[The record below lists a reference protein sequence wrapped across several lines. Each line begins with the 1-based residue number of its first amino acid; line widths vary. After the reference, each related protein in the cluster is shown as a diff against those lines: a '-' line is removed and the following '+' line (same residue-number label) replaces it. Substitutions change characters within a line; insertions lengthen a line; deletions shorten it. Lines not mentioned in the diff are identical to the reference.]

1 MPMATRT
8 RSHDRPAP
16 PTPTRLRRAASW
28 SCLGAGLALTVA
40 WLGWRVTHLG
50 LDPVA
55 VTSLLIELSGLTAGT
70 VVAIG
75 LLRAATPRSVLAEQ
89 RRNPHRY
96 ALSVANG
103 VGRTRSSDL
112 QRDLRAAIDRLAER
126 RVVGSAERAMV
137 GVLIDGPRRVAL
149 VGMLVIALL
158 SGVAPMSMPPAWA
171 LACITAGSIAIS
183 ASHVLAAPG
192 RIGFGDRT
200 RWSFAALG
208 ELFAPADHAS
218 MAPRRWI
225 GTVGTVVVLSLAIA
239 LRGMSDRWTHGLP
252 AMSDD
257 ERIVTLVWASL
268 VVIGGLFT
276 LRTIESPNLANAH
289 LVSRRLEER
298 GARRSALGAA
308 VGVGVIGLVAGIL
321 PAGVDAGDVDP
332 GRPEAVTERETGGVI
347 GDG

>member
-1 MPMATRT
+1 M
-8 RSHDRPAP
+8 
-16 PTPTRLRRAASW
+16 
-28 SCLGAGLALTVA
+28 GLASSVV

-50 LDPVA
+50 LDPVG
-55 VTSLLIELSGLTAGT
+55 VTILLIELSGLTAGT
-70 VVAIG
+70 CVAVG
-75 LLRAATPRSVLAEQ
+75 LLRATSPRPVLTEQ
-89 RRNPHRY
+89 RVNPHRY

-103 VGRTRSSDL
+103 VGRTRSTDL
-112 QRDLRAAIDRLAER
+112 QTDLRAVIDRLTER
-126 RVVGSAERAMV
+126 RIDGSAERAMV

-158 SGVAPMSMPPAWA
+158 SGVAPMPMPPTWA
-171 LACITAGSIAIS
+171 IACIAVGSIAIA

-208 ELFAPADHAS
+208 ELFAPADHAA

-252 AMSDD
+252 AMNDD

-268 VVIGGLFT
+268 VVFGGLFT
-276 LRTIESPNLANAH
+276 LRTIEPPNLANAH

-308 VGVGVIGLVAGIL
+308 VGVGVIGLLAGVL
-321 PAGVDAGDVDP
+321 PTGVDAGDVDP
-332 GRPEAVTERETGGVI
+332 GRSEAVTQLETEVVTD
-347 GDG
+347 DG